1 MFINAFETM
10 LFKDTLNLFK
20 FFLNNSN
27 FVQNSKILFLNLQ
40 ILFFKLLNLLH
51 PHLNLHLDSLNFLQK
66 LQKVNILIICPIL
79 FPWNYHLSISIYFLL
94 HKLIS
99 FRASLNFFDNFLN
112 FHNNSFLRMT
122 NLLYFLLQFFNLFFH
137 FLQYFFILQN
147 FLLCL
152 NNISILNLWHWF
164 HSTFWQTSKRILHSI
179 IPYNHIGIFIQ
190 FPQKTMQKLRLF
202 FNLFKCHQIIHI
214 FETFFHGWLFQ
225 GFYVRSFSMCIFLN
239 SLWTKRVF
247 FLFVVLRGF
256 SLIIGRLTNV
266 LNILIDFF
274 IEKLNVWQI
283 CF

>member
-1 MFINAFETM
+1 M

-20 FFLNNSN
+20 FFLHNSN
-27 FVQNSKILFLNLQ
+27 FVQNSKILLLNLQ
-40 ILFFKLLNLLH
+40 ILFFELLDLLH

-66 LQKVNILIICPIL
+66 LQKVNILIIGPIL
-79 FPWNYHLSISIYFLL
+79 LPWNYHLSISFYFLL
-94 HKLIS
+94 HNFIS
-99 FRASLNFFDNFLN
+99 FRAPLNFFDNFLN

-122 NLLYFLLQFFNLFFH
+122 NLLYFLFQFFNLFFH
-137 FLQYFFILQN
+137 FLHYFFILQN

-179 IPYNHIGIFIQ
+179 IPYNLIRIFIQ

-202 FNLFKCHQIIHI
+202 LNLFKCYNIVHI
-214 FETFFHGWLFQ
+214 FERFCLFQ
-225 GFYVRSFSMCIFLN
+225 GLCARSLAMCIFLN

-247 FLFVVLRGF
+247 FLSVCLSGF
-256 SLIIGRLTNV
+256 SLIVGTFTNV

-274 IEKLNVWQI
+274 IEKLNVWEI
-283 CF
+283 CI